1 MKKKE
6 IAKYDYFDIVLGRKI
21 LGIVKMAD
29 KKQKS
34 DTIRET
40 KYVYDTKNRLVS
52 YTDPEG
58 RTETYTYDCNSNL
71 TKTVDKNG
79 NTLKNTYDNQNR
91 LTERTAKEKKT
102 GKEKLF
108 PVNREL
114 AAAIEDYCKD
124 KKDYDYLVPS
134 ARAVNKAVSREYAYR
149 VIHEA
154 GQHFGLDNLGTHTM
168 RKTFGYHFYL
178 QTKDIVLLMR
188 IFNHNDE
195 SKTLRYIGIEQTTI
209 DAAMMKFSYKK

>member
-1 MKKKE
+1 MNYVEPIRDSTTVQDIADYLKE
-6 IAKYDYFDIVLGRKI
+6 VSPKYHIMYMIGIYSGLRISDILKLKVRDVRGKDKI
-21 LGIVKMAD
+21 KV
-29 KKQKS
+29 
-34 DTIRET
+34 R
-40 KYVYDTKNRLVS
+40 
-52 YTDPEG
+52 
-58 RTETYTYDCNSNL
+58 
-71 TKTVDKNG
+71 
-79 NTLKNTYDNQNR
+79 
-91 LTERTAKEKKT
+91 EKKT

-114 AAAIEDYCKD
+114 AAALDTYCED

-154 GQHFGLDNLGTHTM
+154 GERFGLDNLGTHTM

-188 IFNHNDE
+188 IFNHNDQ

-209 DAAMMKFSYKK
+209 DQAMRKFSYK